1 MDIVRLF
8 PGIFFGP
15 GKWLRFRREV
25 FRALRGKEEASRDRE
40 QQGAVIRDAVAKDSQ
55 ITARRG
61 KSRLIRQPVWLK
73 SSRLQAK
80 VAEPAK
86 PDRIAAA
93 ENQISLFMLRSCI
106 INPGGLSAETIWG
119 NPMWLRLFAWML
131 LLGASAFFAKETL
144 GLDPGQLSALPAP
157 QRLAAGVM
165 ALAALSLI
173 GSAIWQAYRLAR
185 QDKDLRLLRARFN
198 GIRRDTVIGHVS
210 QNNFDT
216 AVQNL
221 FDSNPEEAISSLQKK
236 LADTEQR
243 ATSQQGRYEAVDMQ
257 ARVDD
262 IRRRQQALR
271 ETIGGVAEKRRAIEP
286 LFGELRDRQRLLDR
300 SLTELEV
307 DDGKNNLAVR
317 LKELDQDVSLILA
330 RLNVLQESM
339 ATLNRFKEEM
349 GKSQA
354 ELVPL
359 RAPEAGINALIDEL
373 RIRRDQLNVSLDEFE
388 TSDVEKLSSRVEAL
402 SNGKL
407 EIEQKVARLD
417 GSFNILN
424 AIRLEFEELGERQAQ
439 LERSFAE
446 VETDSGGSSLADRLN
461 ALNEFVIQ
469 SRLRLRTLQDSLA
482 RLNQFKDDLA
492 RSQTELVPLQAP
504 VFGIEALI
512 GEVHASRDHITRTLD
527 EIELSR
533 DEKLDSRVEALS
545 RSKHEIDGRIAQVF
559 EHF

>member
-1 MDIVRLF
+1 
-8 PGIFFGP
+8 
-15 GKWLRFRREV
+15 
-25 FRALRGKEEASRDRE
+25 
-40 QQGAVIRDAVAKDSQ
+40 
-55 ITARRG
+55 
-61 KSRLIRQPVWLK
+61 
-73 SSRLQAK
+73 
-80 VAEPAK
+80 
-86 PDRIAAA
+86 
-93 ENQISLFMLRSCI
+93 
-106 INPGGLSAETIWG
+106 
-119 NPMWLRLFAWML
+119 MWFLLFAWML
-131 LLGASAFFAKETL
+131 LAGASAFFAKETL
-144 GLDPGQLSALPAP
+144 GLDLGQISTHFSALPAS
-157 QRLAAGVM
+157 QRLATGAIVFT
-165 ALAALSLI
+165 ALSLI

-185 QDKDLRLLRARFN
+185 QDKDLRLLRARFK

-221 FDSNPEEAISSLQKK
+221 FDSDPEEAISSLQKK

-243 ATSQQGRYEAVDMQ
+243 ATLQQGQNEAVDMQ
-257 ARVDD
+257 ARVDE

-286 LFGELRDRQRLLDR
+286 VFGELRDRQRQLER
-300 SLTELEV
+300 SLTELET

-330 RLNVLQESM
+330 RLKVLQDSLT
-339 ATLNRFKEEM
+339 TLNRFKEEM
-349 GKSQA
+349 GKSQD

-373 RIRRDQLNVSLDEFE
+373 RIRRDQLNITLDEFE
-388 TSDVEKLSSRVEAL
+388 SSGDEKLGLRVEAL
-402 SNGKL
+402 SKGKL

-417 GSFNILN
+417 ESFNILN
-424 AIRLEFEELGERQAQ
+424 AIRLEFEELKERQAH
-439 LERSFAE
+439 LERSLAE
-446 VETDSGGSSLADRLN
+446 VETDSSGESLADRQN

-482 RLNQFKDDLA
+482 TLNQFKEELA
-492 RSQTELVPLQAP
+492 RSQAGLVPLQAP

-512 GEVHASRDHITRTLD
+512 GDVHASRDHITKTLD

-533 DEKLDSRVEALS
+533 DEKLGSRVEALS

-559 EHF
+559 EHFSTLDSIRKDIGGIFTTIRNTLNRIG